1 MENQSKINQLKYQK
15 MTGNELK
22 KKLYSL
28 GYNMS
33 EIANL
38 LGWSNQRFFAALG
51 AADIKTGLIEDLA
64 RVTGQ
69 PLSVFYGGHSDS
81 VVINGDGNVNNQVNK
96 MSERYIALLEK
107 KDEQIDRLITL
118 LEGKSR

>member
-1 MENQSKINQLKYQK
+1 

>member
-1 MENQSKINQLKYQK
+1 MRGEGSITQ
-15 MTGNELK
+15 
-22 KKLYSL
+22 
-28 GYNMS
+28 
-33 EIANL
+33 
-38 LGWSNQRFFAALG
+38 
-51 AADIKTGLIEDLA
+51 
-64 RVTGQ
+64 
-69 PLSVFYGGHSDS
+69 HSDS

>member
-1 MENQSKINQLKYQK
+1 
-15 MTGNELK
+15 MTGQELK
-22 KKLYSL
+22 RVLYSL
-28 GYNMS
+28 GYNVS

-38 LGWSNQRFFAALG
+38 LGWSQPRLHAALDV
-51 AADIKTGLIEDLA
+51 ADVKTGLLERISN
-64 RVTGQ
+64 VTGQ

>member
-1 MENQSKINQLKYQK
+1 MEEKTVKDRVQEFLDQNGIPAARIERLTCQSNGSWKKTKNPSAGVIASILRLYPQLSAEYVMRGEGSITQ
-15 MTGNELK
+15 
-22 KKLYSL
+22 
-28 GYNMS
+28 
-33 EIANL
+33 
-38 LGWSNQRFFAALG
+38 
-51 AADIKTGLIEDLA
+51 
-64 RVTGQ
+64 
-69 PLSVFYGGHSDS
+69 HSDS